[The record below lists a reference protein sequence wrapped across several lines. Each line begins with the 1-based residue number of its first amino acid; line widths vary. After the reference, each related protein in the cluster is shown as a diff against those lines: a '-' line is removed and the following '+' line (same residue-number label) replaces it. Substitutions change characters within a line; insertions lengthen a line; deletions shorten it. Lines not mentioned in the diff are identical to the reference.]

1 MPNNCLY
8 FDFWFFKDSKLSVS
22 SFTRYCK
29 FQNVLCILQINCIR
43 TFKQYFWHTFKKHRN
58 SWISSSKRINCKS
71 VSWSLQVT
79 FNANQ
84 SGSGPN
90 LSVLNFSCTKF
101 VRFFWGGGRRVALI
115 FYRSGL
121 NFPEIQN
128 WIVIVGNTDSPSL
141 NWKGL
146 DIVQRLASFLSEC
159 NYINQ
164 QAKLVFRICCNCSAD
179 IKSKSIKLQLIT
191 LFVRN
196 ACGERAELS
205 SKIVEEPNPAF

>member
-1 MPNNCLY
+1 MSCA
-8 FDFWFFKDSKLSVS
+8 
-22 SFTRYCK
+22 YCK
-29 FQNVLCILQINCIR
+29 STASELSNNTFGTHSRSIGILG
-43 TFKQYFWHTFKKHRN
+43 FHR
-58 SWISSSKRINCKS
+58 R
-71 VSWSLQVT
+71 
-79 FNANQ
+79 NA
-84 SGSGPN
+84 STVN
-90 LSVLNFSCTKF
+90 LSRDHYRWRWMPINPALALTFRSSTFPVPKLF
-101 VRFFWGGGRRVALI
+101 VFFWGGGGRMVALI

-205 SKIVEEPNPAF
+205 SKIVEEPIAAF